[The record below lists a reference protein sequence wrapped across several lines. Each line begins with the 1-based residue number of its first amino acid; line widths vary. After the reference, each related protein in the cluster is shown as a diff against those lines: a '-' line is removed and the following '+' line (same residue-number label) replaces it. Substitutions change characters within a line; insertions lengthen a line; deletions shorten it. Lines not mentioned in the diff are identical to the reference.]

1 VLPFEFGFDGALVIE
16 GLTNVLGAPSL
27 DEQHEYPNPDGRGG
41 YLDDDLMVFGY
52 PYGRTVC
59 WSDGELCV
67 ELGSEIP
74 DDLRFV
80 GWRQYQP
87 SDISTS
93 SGVSVGTQQSDHPDG
108 FELTEG
114 GCYYEGYG
122 LVEGIRVTVHSDGV
136 PFLEI
141 VEEVDEDGSIRY
153 TPVFRVP
160 DPSDVVVR
168 QLNTGQVPWYS
179 ENDC

>member
-1 VLPFEFGFDGALVIE
+1 VIG
-16 GLTNVLGAPSL
+16 GLTNVLGAPSR
-27 DEQHEYPNPDGRGG
+27 DEQNEYPNPNGRGG
-41 YLDDDLMVFGY
+41 YLDDDLMAFGY

-67 ELGSEIP
+67 HFGSEMP

-80 GWRQYQP
+80 GWQQDQP
-87 SDISTS
+87 SDIATS
-93 SGVSVGTQQSDHPDG
+93 SGVAVGTRQSDRPDA
-108 FELTEG
+108 FELEEG

-141 VEEVDEDGSIRY
+141 VEEADEDGSISY
-153 TPVFRVP
+153 TPVYRMP
-160 DPSDVVVR
+160 NPADVVVR
-168 QLNTGQVPWYS
+168 RLETGQMPWFS